1 MIETDIHDDFAYPD
15 VINDINKKLTAGITP
30 KEFTEIKSVR
40 VSSTWTVED
49 LVTAN
54 LKAGYMRLI
63 DGKLTVTNH
72 PTRINL
78 SPGQYDLL
86 SEKAEESGQT
96 ITSIVCEIIDQHFVN
111 S

>member
-1 MIETDIHDDFAYPD
+1 MIETNNFDDYANPD
-15 VINDINKKLTAGITP
+15 VIRDINQKLCKGITP
-30 KEFTEIKSVR
+30 KEYQGIRNVR
-40 VSSTWTVED
+40 VSSVWTVED

-86 SEKAEESGQT
+86 SEKAEKSGQT
-96 ITSIVCEIIDQHFVN
+96 ISTIIGEIIDHHL
-111 S
+111 SA

>member
-1 MIETDIHDDFAYPD
+1 MIETNSFDDYANPD
-15 VINDINKKLTAGITP
+15 VIRDINRRLSRGMSP
-30 KEFTEIKSVR
+30 KEYEGLKTVQ
-40 VSSTWTVED
+40 VSSVWTVED

-54 LKAGYMRLI
+54 LKAGCMRLI

-78 SPGQYDLL
+78 SPGQYDFL

-96 ITSIVCEIIDQHFVN
+96 ISTIIGEIIDHHFVN